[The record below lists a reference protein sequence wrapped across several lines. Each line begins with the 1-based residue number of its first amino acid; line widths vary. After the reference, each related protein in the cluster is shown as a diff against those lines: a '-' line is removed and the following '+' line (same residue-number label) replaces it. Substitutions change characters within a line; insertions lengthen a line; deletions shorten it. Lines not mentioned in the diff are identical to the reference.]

1 MLNPNLGGVLS
12 LNVPGFLQAF
22 NHLSPLKWAIGN
34 MAVYTLRG
42 LDFTCEDWQKID
54 GQCPITT
61 GEQVLKLY
69 KLDVNPEMN
78 VMALGICA
86 IAYRFLAYVVLKIV
100 KERWVGRAW
109 KKLGGGK
116 KKSKATPPALNDT
129 VESAAPA

>member
-1 MLNPNLGGVLS
+1 
-12 LNVPGFLQAF
+12 
-22 NHLSPLKWAIGN
+22 

-42 LDFTCEDWQKID
+42 LNFTCEDWQKID

-69 KLDVNPEMN
+69 KLDVNPQMN

-86 IAYRFLAYVVLKIV
+86 IAYRFLAYVILKIV

-116 KKSKATPPALNDT
+116 KTKKEASPASNDT
-129 VESAAPA
+129 LESVAPA